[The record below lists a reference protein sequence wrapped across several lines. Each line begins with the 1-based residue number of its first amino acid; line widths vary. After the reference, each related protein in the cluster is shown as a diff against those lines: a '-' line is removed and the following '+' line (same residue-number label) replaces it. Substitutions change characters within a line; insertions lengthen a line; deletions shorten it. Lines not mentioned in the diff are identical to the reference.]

1 MPTQLIAGDNQNEA
15 SFAGG
20 NDGALEV
27 RIGPA
32 GSKATGLSVSSVG
45 DVAALGKLTQK
56 GGAPVPRMLL
66 LPAKATTSGTLID
79 FSPSDGTSIPSWA
92 KKVTVNLRR
101 VSTTGAS
108 LLLLQVGTASGV
120 VVTGYAGA
128 VLAAQGTNNST
139 TGANS
144 TGIKLNESAGVA
156 TDSYSGSI
164 TLVLDG
170 LNWVA
175 TGTLAG
181 NTSARTMFTISDG
194 TVVSALDRIRLTT
207 VNGTDVFDAGSISIL
222 VEGYE

>member
-15 SFAGG
+15 SIIGS
-20 NDGALEV
+20 NDGAIKF

-32 GSKATGLSVSSVG
+32 GSKADGLSISSIG

-66 LPAKATTSGTLID
+66 LPAKATTSGTAID
-79 FSPSDGTSIPSWA
+79 FSPSDGTGIPSWA

-101 VSTTGAS
+101 VSTAGVS

-181 NTSARTMFTISDG
+181 NTSARTMSTVADG
-194 TVVSALDRIRLTT
+194 TVVSALDRVRLTT
-207 VNGTDVFDAGSISIL
+207 VNGTDVFDAGSINIL

>member
-66 LPAKATTSGTLID
+66 LPAKATTSGTSID

-101 VSTTGAS
+101 VSTTGTS
-108 LLLLQVGTASGV
+108 LFLLQVGTASGV

-181 NTSARTMFTISDG
+181 NTSARTMFTVSDG

-207 VNGTDVFDAGSISIL
+207 VNGTDTFDAGSISIL